1 MKIAIYD
8 CVAGDALTKK
18 YGPVADTVLRWIK
31 PHMPNAD
38 FTGINIALG
47 LPMPQPGET
56 DGIIITGS
64 EKGVYDDTPWMQPLR
79 DNLTA
84 MRAHGTP
91 IFGICFGHQIMADT
105 FGGKAEKVDQGFIT
119 GARQFDIDGQETS
132 AFIAHQDQVTEIP
145 PNATVTASAPY
156 CPAAALSY
164 DFPAMSVQFHPE
176 YNATFTDDL
185 IDMFGDQ
192 LMSDAEIKAAKA
204 STKSD
209 VSADLYG
216 PQVAAFFRQNLTKV

>member
-8 CVAGDALTKK
+8 CVAGDALTEK
-18 YGPVADTVLRWIK
+18 YGPVADTVKRWIA
-31 PHMPNAD
+31 PHMPDAE
-38 FTGINIALG
+38 FVGVHIAVG
-47 LPMPQPGET
+47 QPMPQPGEV
-56 DGIIITGS
+56 DGIIISGS

-79 DNLTA
+79 DNLNA
-84 MRAHGTP
+84 MRDHGTP

-119 GARQFDIDGQETS
+119 GARQFDMNGQPTS
-132 AFIAHQDQVTEIP
+132 AYIAHQDQVTQTP

-176 YNATFTDDL
+176 YDAGFTNDL

-192 LMSDAEIKAAKA
+192 LMTKAEIEAAKN
-204 STKSD
+204 SVTGD
-209 VSADLYG
+209 VSSDLYG
-216 PQVAAFFRQNLTKV
+216 PQVAEFFRNHAS